1 MLVSAA
7 DILPREERN
16 KSSFFFP
23 FSFFLTREN
32 ARGVPLSLARQP
44 RASPASFLVLL
55 HTHTS
60 GWLRKWSSITERNSR
75 RGTQTSSGWTW
86 SVSCSRFSLLSF
98 FFLNSTSDVYLHAF
112 KLHRRIRGSRG
123 PKYRS
128 DSLIQAASN
137 PPRIHATLHLFTYV
151 SEQTNPPQM
160 RSLYLLLKKYFFFS
174 SFGAAGR
181 LTSRGL
187 RHGIRGCM

>member
-1 MLVSAA
+1 VRTHAACPSRWRDNRARAPHPFLFSCTRTRVDDYVSEVALPNVIADGELRPPRDGREAYPVLV
-7 DILPREERN
+7 
-16 KSSFFFP
+16 FP
-23 FSFFLTREN
+23 FFL
-32 ARGVPLSLARQP
+32 
-44 RASPASFLVLL
+44 
-55 HTHTS
+55 
-60 GWLRKWSSITERNSR
+60 
-75 RGTQTSSGWTW
+75 
-86 SVSCSRFSLLSF
+86 F

-187 RHGIRGCM
+187 RHGIRGYWT